1 MWWQVWEEAAMLVR
15 DVGERNAELLMAKRK
30 KEREKK
36 VVGIYIIIGR
46 LGGVW
51 EFNFRL
57 PKD

>member
-1 MWWQVWEEAAMLVR
+1 MLVR